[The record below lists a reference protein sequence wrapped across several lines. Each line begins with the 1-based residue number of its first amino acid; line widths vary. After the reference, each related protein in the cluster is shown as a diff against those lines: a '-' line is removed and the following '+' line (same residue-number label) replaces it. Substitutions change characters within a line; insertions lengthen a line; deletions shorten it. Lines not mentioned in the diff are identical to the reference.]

1 MFLNHEYYEVTF
13 IFLDSLEDQPSQTTK
28 NSKRL
33 HLQPV
38 STLPA
43 FITCFLIKFQPVLF
57 SNRILHYGIHR
68 LFRQTDPH
76 PNQ

>member
-43 FITCFLIKFQPVLF
+43 FITCFLMKFQPVLF